1 MASSTPTFSARPIT
15 RKTASSFR
23 RDLLPSSKRN
33 SETFERTVEQG
44 NFQYLMAV
52 GERYRLE
59 GGKWNAAS
67 RFLFRCLI
75 DALDLAAHE
84 SLIQGAVT
92 PKRGRRKNTD
102 LAERISYEKEKGN
115 SISQIEKT
123 LKSGGMNQ
131 DLTRE
136 AIKDYLKPR
145 RREHKP
151 PKP

>member
-23 RDLLPSSKRN
+23 RDLVPSLSQDDK
-33 SETFERTVEQG
+33 TFERSVEQL

-52 GERYRLE
+52 GEHYRLE

-75 DALDLAAHE
+75 DALDLAARE
-84 SLIQGAVT
+84 GLIVSAVT
-92 PKRGRRKNTD
+92 PKGGRSKNTD
-102 LAERISYEKEKGN
+102 LAEYIWYEHSRGKTVP
-115 SISQIEKT
+115 QIESI
-123 LKSGGMNQ
+123 LKRNGMNK

-136 AIKDYLKPR
+136 AIRDYIKSR
-145 RREHKP
+145 RREPKKTKP
-151 PKP
+151 